1 LSTVQAA
8 IRMKGLMRR
17 ASEATEIRLSGT
29 RVGSFAGLLL
39 QTLSGFGRY
48 SPRLPG
54 LL

>member
-1 LSTVQAA
+1 
-8 IRMKGLMRR
+8 MKGLMRS
-17 ASEATEIRLSGT
+17 ASKATEIRLSGM

-39 QTLSGFGRY
+39 QTLSGLGRY